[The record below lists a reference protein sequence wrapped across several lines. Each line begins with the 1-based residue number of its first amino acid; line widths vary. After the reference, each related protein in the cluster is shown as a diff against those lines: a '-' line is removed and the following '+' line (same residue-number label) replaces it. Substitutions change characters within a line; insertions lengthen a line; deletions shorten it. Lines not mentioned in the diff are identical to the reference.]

1 MPLRS
6 LTAYVLLLRRFM
18 RIRKQKKFEAL
29 VREALKEL
37 PEKFRLRLENVGIV
51 IEEEHEDK
59 ELLGLYEGVPQ
70 THRDSGYTFVM
81 PDKITL
87 FRKALCEACETEE
100 ELRREIRH
108 TVMHEIA
115 HHFGISDER
124 LDEIGKY

>member
-115 HHFGISDER
+115 HHFGIPDER